1 LPGWERKKMDYR
13 VKARVLEGKEK
24 TLREAIETGALGKG
38 EIFEKEMQGAM
49 QEARVS
55 NGLITFYEICYCPS
69 PLQEEREYYDR
80 YLEIL
85 EAQVVEG
92 RPSLEGEP
100 LGEYLLRFAGEDPG
114 IFSWRPRRTGTSGGP
129 IAPPDLCDSC

>member
-1 LPGWERKKMDYR
+1 MDYR

-38 EIFEKEMQGAM
+38 EVFEKEMQGAM

-55 NGLITFYEICYCPS
+55 DGLITFYEICYCPS
-69 PLQEEREYYDR
+69 PLLQEHEYYDR

-85 EAQVVEG
+85 ETQVVED
-92 RPSLEGEP
+92 RPPLEGEP
-100 LGEYLLRFAGEDPG
+100 LGEYLLRFAGENSE
-114 IFSWRPRRTGTSGGP
+114 IFSWRPSRTGTGGGP
-129 IAPPDLCDSC
+129 IKPPDLCDTC